1 MKYNPS
7 RARAPIR
14 ELWIMKINY
23 NNRNNWQIIGIN
35 RDYWRLLEIIAIIC
49 TKFYNVYNS
58 INLPYWFVV
67 LLLDIIVIIWYIA
80 IIVIIVWIVIIDIIV
95 CIVIIGFYLLV

>member
-14 ELWIMKINY
+14 ELRIMKINY

-35 RDYWRLLEIIAIIC
+35 RDDRGLLEIIAIIC
-49 TKFYNVYNS
+49 LTFYNVYN
-58 INLPYWFVV
+58 
-67 LLLDIIVIIWYIA
+67 
-80 IIVIIVWIVIIDIIV
+80 
-95 CIVIIGFYLLV
+95 